1 MHHLLS
7 ATAIVAVCAS
17 PAHAGEEII
26 YADVPAWVVAPDLDT
41 ALEKEETLVLIDR
54 QVRMEDGVVHDYY
67 DVAIKMENP
76 QVVTQLGTP
85 QFQWQPDKGDLHVHR
100 IEIIRDGEVIDVL
113 AGDAKLEVIRRERQL
128 ERRLIDGMLTGTMAV
143 PGLRVGDVL
152 RMTHSV
158 TKRDQAL
165 DGQMQVLQA
174 ILPEPM
180 EMGYGRIRV
189 SWPEGER
196 MRYQATRGFDL
207 PQPRTEDGYTS
218 LAVEFPIPE
227 LDAMPDDAPGR
238 YNKPPLLQ
246 VGTYD
251 SWRDLSAQMS
261 SHFTTEGTIDPDG
274 EIAARIAEI
283 EAKTD
288 DPLERAALAL
298 QTVQDDVAYHLNGLD
313 GGNYLPQQPEDTWEL
328 RYGDCKAKSLLLL
341 AMLREMGIESEAVL
355 VHSNSGDW
363 VPEMLPMPGNFDHM
377 IVHATIGGEDYWLDG
392 TNSGV
397 RLATIGEV
405 PPFHNALPLREA
417 GAELMPMVQRWP
429 TVPDRTAVVEV
440 DHSAGFDYPAMFSI
454 DVTLEGTMA
463 TRLRDPAEE
472 SDRNK
477 VLDFASSFA
486 RSLVG
491 TNFVKDANVSF
502 DEDSGQARLE
512 AEGVTYSWWEF
523 ERGRAKLTPYVSS
536 NDFAFS
542 PDRARRE
549 WRDIPY
555 QSGGPVRLREDLR
568 IELPQ
573 GEIAYDLRGSEVQ
586 DQQIAGTRIS
596 RSATLDGASLRV
608 QSDKAEIPIEIPAEA
623 FAENR
628 RAASRLGSG
637 DYVVRVSEG
646 AKRYWEYSAE
656 EAQRMMAPVEAAL
669 DAYVSVDP
677 GEASRHIRRAELRI
691 FTYDYAAAAR
701 DYSRAIELEPSATL
715 YNQRAQAY
723 ANAGEWEL
731 ALDDALYAYDLQGD
745 VSTAL
750 NLAQIQAEM
759 GEVDTAIALLEEF
772 DLGGD
777 ERATLAQVRAEYEGE
792 LGRPEAGWAMLE
804 DVLLERPG
812 DSELLNSQCWHMGTW
827 KYRLDEAEAVCTE
840 AVQASQYGANVL
852 DSRAMV
858 YYRTGD
864 YAKAMR
870 DIEAA
875 LRSEPGLAAS
885 RYLKGL
891 ILIEQG
897 KTAEGQREIAY
908 AERIAPRIVRQYE
921 RYGISSAK

>member
-7 ATAIVAVCAS
+7 ATAIVAVCAT
-17 PAHAGEEII
+17 PAVAGEEII
-26 YADVPAWVVAPDLDT
+26 YEAVPAWVVAPDLD
-41 ALEKEETLVLIDR
+41 AAMEKDETLVLIDR
-54 QVRMEDGVVHDYY
+54 QVRMEDGVVHDYF

-85 QFQWQPDKGDLHVHR
+85 QLQWQPDKGDLRVHR
-100 IEIIRDGEVIDVL
+100 IQIIRDGEVIDVL
-113 AGDAKLEVIRRERQL
+113 ADGTKLEVIRRERQL
-128 ERRLIDGMLTGTMAV
+128 ESRLIDGMLTGTMAV

-152 RMTHSV
+152 RMSHST

-165 DGQMQVLQA
+165 DGEMQVLQG

-189 SWPEGER
+189 SWPEDEP
-196 MRYQATRGFDL
+196 MRYNATRDFAL
-207 PQPRTEDGYTS
+207 AEPVIEDGYKVLS
-218 LAVEFPIPE
+218 VEFPIPE
-227 LDAMPDDAPGR
+227 LDEMPDDAPRR
-238 YNKPPLLQ
+238 YRMPPLLQ

-251 SWRDLSAQMS
+251 SWRELSAQMAT
-261 SHFTTEGTIDPDG
+261 HFTTKGTIDPEG
-274 EIAARIAEI
+274 EIAAKIAEI

-288 DPLERAALAL
+288 KPLERAALAL
-298 QTVQDDVAYHLNGLD
+298 QIVQDDVAYHLNGLD
-313 GGNYLPQQPEDTWEL
+313 GGNYLPQSPEDTWEL

-355 VHSNSGDW
+355 VHSSSGDW
-363 VPEMLPMPGNFDHM
+363 VPDMLPMPGNFDHM
-377 IVHATIGGEDYWLDG
+377 IVHAVIDGEDYWLDG
-392 TNSGV
+392 TNAGV

-405 PPFHNALPLREA
+405 PPFFNALPLRTE
-417 GAELMPMVQRWP
+417 GAELMPMTQRWP
-429 TVPDRTAVVEV
+429 SVPDRTAVVEI

-472 SDRNK
+472 SDREK
-477 VLDFASSFA
+477 VLDFASNFA
-486 RSLVG
+486 RNLVG
-491 TNFVKDANVSF
+491 TNFVKDATVTF

-536 NDFAFS
+536 NDFGFS

-555 QSGGPVRLREDLR
+555 QSGGPVRWREDLR

-573 GEIAYDLRGSEVQ
+573 GDVAYDLRGVEVREEE
-586 DQQIAGTRIS
+586 IAGTRIS

-608 QSDKAEIPIEIPAEA
+608 QSDKAEIPVEIPASA

-656 EAQRMMAPVEAAL
+656 EAERLMAPMEAAL
-669 DAYVSVDP
+669 DAYVDTDP
-677 GEASRHIRRAELRI
+677 EEASRHIRRAEMRV
-691 FTYDYAAAAR
+691 FTYDYAAAAE
-701 DYSRAIELEPSATL
+701 DYTRAIELEPSATL

-723 ANAGEWEL
+723 ANAGEWDL
-731 ALDDALYAYDLQGD
+731 ALDDALYAYELQGD
-745 VSTAL
+745 VATAL
-750 NLAQIQAEM
+750 NLAAIQAEM
-759 GEVDTAIALLEEF
+759 GDVDTALALLEEF
-772 DLGGD
+772 ELGGD

-792 LGRPEAGWAMLE
+792 AGRPEAGWAMLE
-804 DVLLERPG
+804 DILLERPG

-858 YYRTGD
+858 YYRNGD
-864 YAKAMR
+864 YDKAMR
-870 DIEAA
+870 DIDAA
-875 LRSEPGLAAS
+875 LRSEPSLAAS

-897 KTAEGQREIAY
+897 KTAEGRREIAY
-908 AERIAPRIVRQYE
+908 AERISPRIVRQYE